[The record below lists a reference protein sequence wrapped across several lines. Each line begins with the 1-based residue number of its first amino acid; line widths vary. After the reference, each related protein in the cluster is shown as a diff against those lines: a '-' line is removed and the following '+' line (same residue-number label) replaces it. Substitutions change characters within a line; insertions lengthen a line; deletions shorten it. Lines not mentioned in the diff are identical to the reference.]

1 MAMYGAGQQY
11 RDPLGVHFR
20 RDVLLLE

>member
-1 MAMYGAGQQY
+1 MPMYGAGQQY
-11 RDPLGVHFR
+11 RDPIGVHFR